1 MSSLHA
7 DEAFLAHYQ
16 FSHDPF
22 APRVPGFK
30 FFPAQ
35 RKPVLGQLHHLARY
49 SHLLLAVTGPLGSG
63 KTLLRQA
70 LVAST
75 NKDAV
80 SSVVISGRS
89 AADEATLMRQLAQG
103 VGITQVSIE
112 AILAKVAQLA
122 ITGQDVYLLV
132 DDAEQLRDG
141 ALEVL
146 LLLAAGNSEARLHV
160 FLFGE
165 PSLLPRL
172 ELLSEGEERF
182 HAIEL
187 QPYSE
192 EETRE
197 YLAQR
202 LEGAGQGSELISDDL
217 LADIHEQSGGW
228 PGSIN
233 QVARDA
239 LIEAML
245 ADRGGARKAAA
256 SPGVR
261 LPKKH
266 LLVLGVV
273 AIGVVAAWFMQGRT
287 SKPENAAAPVSAQ
300 LPLGGAGAPAQPAAA
315 PAAASNGAGPAVE
328 FAGSSQPVPL
338 PLVGQSQPVI
348 REPMAQAGGQED
360 ADEGAIPSAAVPPT
374 VSTSAPPV
382 TPLAGKT
389 APQPLNPVPAAPA
402 TAVAPVQPA
411 VPTPTPAP
419 KPAPVVKP
427 APVAKAEPVKPAAT
441 KPTAKP
447 VEHKAVEHKPVE
459 PKTVAKATPPAP
471 AKAAAPAAGGAGS
484 QWYRSQPA
492 AHYAVQVL
500 GTGSEASAQ
509 AFIHQQ
515 GGGEY
520 RYFRKTLQ
528 GKPFYVVTYGSFPSR
543 AAAEAA
549 VKGLSAKVQASK
561 PWPRTFSSIQ
571 QDIAGA
577 H

>member
-103 VGITQVSIE
+103 LGITQVSIE

-165 PSLLPRL
+165 PELLSRL
-172 ELLSEGEERF
+172 EALSEGEERF

-202 LEGAGQGSELISDDL
+202 LEGAGQGAELISDDL
-217 LADIHEQSGGW
+217 
-228 PGSIN
+228 
-233 QVARDA
+233 
-239 LIEAML
+239 L
-245 ADRGGARKAAA
+245 ADRGGARKAAPGA
-256 SPGVR
+256 SLR

-266 LLVLGVV
+266 LLILGVV

-287 SKPENAAAPVSAQ
+287 SKPDSAATQASAQ
-300 LPLGGAGAPAQPAAA
+300 LPMGSAAQPGAAQAPA
-315 PAAASNGAGPAVE
+315 SGSGPSVE
-328 FAGSSQPVPL
+328 FAGSNQPVPL
-338 PLVGQSQPVI
+338 PLVGEAQPVI

-360 ADEGAIPSAAVPPT
+360 ADEGAMPAPGVPPT
-374 VSTSAPPV
+374 VTTSAPPLA
-382 TPLAGKT
+382 PLAGKS
-389 APQPLNPVPAAPA
+389 APQPLNPVPPAPSVASAPA
-402 TAVAPVQPA
+402 QPVVSAPA
-411 VPTPTPAP
+411 
-419 KPAPVVKP
+419 PAPVSK
-427 APVAKAEPVKPAAT
+427 PVAKAEPVKPAA
-441 KPTAKP
+441 KPAAKP
-447 VEHKAVEHKPVE
+447 AE
-459 PKTVAKATPPAP
+459 PKAVAKAAPSKPAAP
-471 AKAAAPAAGGAGS
+471 AKASAAAGGAGS

-492 AHYAVQVL
+492 GNYAVQVL
-500 GTGSEASAQ
+500 GTGSEASAK
-509 AFIHQQ
+509 AYISKQ

-543 AAAEAA
+543 AAAVAA
-549 VKGLSAKVQASK
+549 VKSLSAKAQGGK
-561 PWPRTFSSIQ
+561 PWPRTFASIQ
-571 QDIAGA
+571 QEIASA
-577 H
+577 R